1 MRAAVGLTLVLG
13 LVTAAASAQSGSSN
27 RESRERRWYADPSAV
42 IAADLAL
49 SRIAREKGQSRA
61 LRGAAAS
68 GAVLFVPRAVDGLSW
83 LKRQPDPAMA
93 ERWQPRTVWMSC
105 DGGHAVSRGV
115 WTRGAT
121 SGEYVTV
128 WERQKKGGWKWL
140 LREEAPA
147 ADLGDAPEMIAGR
160 VAECS
165 GLPRRSAAKDVPLL
179 DPANSLSRDQS
190 LGWSVRVSPD
200 CGRSVVV
207 EAWNGRTL
215 APVLEV
221 RRAPPEAGCG

>member
-13 LVTAAASAQSGSSN
+13 LVAAAASAQSGSSN
-27 RESRERRWYADPSAV
+27 
-42 IAADLAL
+42 
-49 SRIAREKGQSRA
+49 REKGQSRA

-68 GAVLFVPRAVDGLSW
+68 GAVLFVPRAVDALSW
-83 LKRQPDPAMA
+83 LKRQPDQTVG

-121 SGEYVTV
+121 SGEYVAV
-128 WERQKKGGWKWL
+128 WERQKNGGWKWL

-147 ADLGDAPEMIAGR
+147 AELEDAPEMIAGR

-165 GLPRRSAAKDVPLL
+165 GLPRRSAAIDV
-179 DPANSLSRDQS
+179 
-190 LGWSVRVSPD
+190 PD

-207 EAWNGRTL
+207 ETWNGRTL
-215 APVLEV
+215 APVLEA